1 MSILRLH
8 RVSSWTVIATSA
20 FASIGLASIALV
32 TPAVAQEAARLAIFM
47 PNKMIAHPEFTIPV
61 VVQLQDGAGR
71 PAHPTSRLTVTLSSS
86 APGTLRIYGDS
97 KLTFNPPYGTFKGD
111 TYVLGHVAA
120 ARVDAQGGA
129 VITASAP
136 GLGSVSASMGEMV
149 GTPHG
154 NANWLAAHSVAV
166 MLLPPVVVAGD
177 RGPVAFYQVLDL
189 NGRPTADPRNSGAGN
204 ATFRLESSNPAV
216 FPTGPQ
222 SSLADYFYGGTRTT
236 DTMHP
241 AAAGQATLSV
251 HLLDRPQLGGGHA
264 TLTVVPAA
272 AAAKIDGVTPNTNTN
287 TTSNPPPNTNVT
299 NDKTNTAVTPVPA
312 EIVLRPGQ
320 VWEGDLPVSAILD
333 LQARLQY
340 EKLAGS
346 SFALDVMINGQ
357 RVAGPLL
364 NKAAQYTYKDG
375 RTFSYYNPTQPG
387 WMVFFT
393 PDFSGNN
400 DDPNSGYRV
409 MTNPGEAYHYRWNI
423 AALAGKGP
431 TMHVRLANTI
441 ASTSSSLVIR
451 LTR

>member
-8 RVSSWTVIATSA
+8 RVSSWATVAMNTLV
-20 FASIGLASIALV
+20 SIGLAAIAFA
-32 TPAVAQEAARLAIFM
+32 TPAVAQAPARLAIYM
-47 PNKMIAHPEFTIPV
+47 PNKMISHPEFTIPV

-86 APGTLRIYGDS
+86 APGTLRIYGDTR
-97 KLTFNPPYGTFKGD
+97 LTFNPPSGTFKGD
-111 TYVLGHVAA
+111 TYVVGHLAA
-120 ARVDAQGGA
+120 SRTDAQGGA

-136 GLGSVSASMGEMV
+136 GVASVSATMGEMV

-154 NANWLAAHSVAV
+154 NATWAPAHSVAV
-166 MLLPPVVVAGD
+166 MLLPPVVVAGEK
-177 RGPVAFYQVLDL
+177 GPVAFYQVLDAS
-189 NGRPTADPRNSGAGN
+189 GRPTADPRNTGAGN
-204 ATFRLESSNPAV
+204 ATYRLESSNPAV

-236 DTMHP
+236 DTMFA

-251 HLLDRPQLGGGHA
+251 RMLDRPQLGGGHA
-264 TLTVVPAA
+264 TVTVVPASA
-272 AAAKIDGVTPNTNTN
+272 TAKLDGVTPNTNT
-287 TTSNPPPNTNVT
+287 TTTPNPNPNTNVA
-299 NDKTNTAVTPVPA
+299 NDKGNSAVTPVPA

-333 LQARLQY
+333 LQMRLQY
-340 EKLAGS
+340 DKLAGS
-346 SFALDVMINGQ
+346 SFALDIMINGQ
-357 RVAGPLL
+357 RLTSPLL
-364 NKAAQYTYKDG
+364 NKAPQYTYRDG
-375 RTFSYYNPTQPG
+375 RTFPYYSPTQPG
-387 WMVFFT
+387 WMVFYS

-400 DDPNSGYRV
+400 GDPTSGYRV

-441 ASTSSSLVIR
+441 GSTSSSLVIR
-451 LTR
+451 IAH